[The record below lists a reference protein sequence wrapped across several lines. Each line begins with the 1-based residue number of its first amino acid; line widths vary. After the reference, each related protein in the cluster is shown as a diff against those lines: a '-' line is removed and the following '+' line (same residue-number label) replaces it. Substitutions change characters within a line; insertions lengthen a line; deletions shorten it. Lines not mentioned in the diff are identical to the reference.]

1 MSACLCAKSLC
12 CLTSFLPTGAP
23 DLAGCKGGE
32 SCWNLE
38 SGSMWLSHSPP
49 ASFFYRKTK
58 DTVKGRLHSEC
69 SFSPSLFSLSLSF
82 QLKRT
87 SWESQAPS
95 PKGMSD
101 LPRVGRPREP
111 LAWLLTVP
119 TSSGQEGALLFS
131 SWGSST
137 GAPWSGRKQP
147 QSHLTLCLS
156 SLLIF
161 CSVLGMPFREL

>member
-12 CLTSFLPTGAP
+12 CLTSSLPTGAP

-32 SCWNLE
+32 SCRNLE
-38 SGSMWLSHSPP
+38 SESTWLSHSPP

-69 SFSPSLFSLSLSF
+69 SFSPSLFSLCLSF

-101 LPRVGRPREP
+101 LPRAGRPREP
-111 LAWLLTVP
+111 LAWLPNSSNLVRARGCSPFLVLGFINRSAVVRSQAAPFPLDSVP
-119 TSSGQEGALLFS
+119 LQSPYFLFS
-131 SWGSST
+131 SGN
-137 GAPWSGRKQP
+137 A
-147 QSHLTLCLS
+147 
-156 SLLIF
+156 I
-161 CSVLGMPFREL
+161 